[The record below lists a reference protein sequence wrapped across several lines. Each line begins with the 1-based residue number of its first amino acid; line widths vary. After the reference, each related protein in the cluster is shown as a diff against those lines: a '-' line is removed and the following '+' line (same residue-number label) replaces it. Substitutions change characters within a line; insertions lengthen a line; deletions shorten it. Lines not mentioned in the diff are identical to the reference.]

1 MSSNLYKIATC
12 TVFDWFSQNLAHM
25 ICLSIRKKN
34 CGTYFRNLDFE
45 NFGLSLSNSS
55 SGFIWTDR
63 PPLVVCFHIFFNYSQ
78 LFALRSVYCVFSVFW
93 GNILLIA
100 SEVLAIISGV
110 WHQTQLTHLVTHWLM
125 SLMFQ
130 WTTTPILTWY
140 SEPLYLHA
148 SALPVSAVLQRDA
161 LWACLAKRCFCN
173 TLSERT

>member
-34 CGTYFRNLDFE
+34 CGTYFRNLDFK
-45 NFGLSLSNSS
+45 NFGLSLSNSN

-110 WHQTQLTHLVTHWLM
+110 WHQTQLTHLVNSLTHVSDVSVNDNADLDM
-125 SLMFQ
+125 VQRAAVFACVGTAGQ
-130 WTTTPILTWY
+130 RCTTTRRI
-140 SEPLYLHA
+140 
-148 SALPVSAVLQRDA
+148 VSMPR
-161 LWACLAKRCFCN
+161 
-173 TLSERT
+173 

>member
-1 MSSNLYKIATC
+1 MK
-12 TVFDWFSQNLAHM
+12 
-25 ICLSIRKKN
+25 
-34 CGTYFRNLDFE
+34 RNLRTLLLTRVYNGRSTTIFCVTSVTSVTRR
-45 NFGLSLSNSS
+45 SLDTTT
-55 SGFIWTDR
+55 I
-63 PPLVVCFHIFFNYSQ
+63 CFHIFFNYSQ